1 MNFAVNYSLP
11 LFPPSQSRQNE
22 KKYLFQNL
30 LFLIIRVCNKGNAIP
45 TNRCRYLSR
54 LSNRAIIWKTE
65 LFLFFFLSRS
75 RMMRNGRDFCAS
87 INPRTIF
94 IESEGGGEGR
104 EKKQKIIIK
113 SRVGRSQG
121 RLTIL
126 RDPRKWKI
134 SLEAGLPRAYKRI
147 HRVRVANP
155 PSIVWPM
162 LNRTGE
168 ENIRC
173 RRFSYRGFLRVKE
186 KSFFTE
192 RFPDKAK
199 LDRIN
204 SQTRRFVSN
213 NNITYWLRVA
223 PLAPPWK

>member
-1 MNFAVNYSLP
+1 MNFAVNYSLL

-30 LFLIIRVCNKGNAIP
+30 LFLIIRVCNKGNAIA

-134 SLEAGLPRAYKRI
+134 SLEARLPRAYKRI
-147 HRVRVANP
+147 HRVTRSCSESAVDSLAD
-155 PSIVWPM
+155 
-162 LNRTGE
+162 
-168 ENIRC
+168 
-173 RRFSYRGFLRVKE
+173 VKLYGGR
-186 KSFFTE
+186 KY
-192 RFPDKAK
+192 P
-199 LDRIN
+199 
-204 SQTRRFVSN
+204 V
-213 NNITYWLRVA
+213 
-223 PLAPPWK
+223 